1 MSDKQKK
8 NFALFANTLH
18 SFVSTVIY
26 FEITLTALHQ
36 LATSITK
43 YIRKIRHTEI
53 YVQVVCLS
61 STQ

>member
-1 MSDKQKK
+1 MSEKQKK
-8 NFALFANTLH
+8 NFALFTNALH

-26 FEITLTALHQ
+26 FEIIALYQ